1 MGNYKGRLFVIQTTS
16 LEDGSLIYLRTK
28 RGKKHRWTKY
38 LNQAFPFTH
47 PDQASHYV
55 KMCNLQKCKV
65 VEIERE
71 TTLKEVKTHPLEKL
85 LGRWK

>member
-16 LEDGSLIYLRTK
+16 IVDGEFIYLRTK
-28 RGKKHRWTKY
+28 RGQKHRWTKY

-47 PDQASHYV
+47 PDQANHYI
-55 KMCNLQKCKV
+55 KMCHLQNCKT

-71 TTLKEVKTHPLEKL
+71 TTLKEVKTHPLKKL
-85 LGRWK
+85 LGKWK